1 MSTAS
6 LARTAASGRARYAV
20 SIRPAHDQC
29 AHAKSMCAHPPR
41 TQSSFAQ
48 PSLTHCARAHRS
60 AAVERRDRCTAV
72 LVRSYAHRRPTR
84 LPMAME
90 SVHAGFPSPAQD
102 DFAGGFSFDEQ
113 VTEHPCATYIVT
125 VAGDSMQ
132 GAGIWDGDL
141 LVVDRSLEARHGDVV
156 VAMLG
161 GELTVKR
168 LWLHSGSPVLHAE
181 NPAYPDFH
189 PEPLEDLTVW
199 GVVTGSFHPQEGR
212 RLI

>member
-1 MSTAS
+1 MSTVAPTRS
-6 LARTAASGRARYAV
+6 SAPVRAKRVAHTRSVPARSVPARPTRTESTHPRWPAATE
-20 SIRPAHDQC
+20 RPYY
-29 AHAKSMCAHPPR
+29 
-41 TQSSFAQ
+41 
-48 PSLTHCARAHRS
+48 
-60 AAVERRDRCTAV
+60 CTAV
-72 LVRSYAHRRPTR
+72 LVRSHRRHCYPTR
-84 LPMAME
+84 LPMALE
-90 SVHAGFPSPAQD
+90 SVHAGFPSAAQP

-113 VTEHPCATYIVT
+113 VTAHPNTTYIVT

-156 VAMLG
+156 VAMLD

-168 LWLHSGSPVLHAE
+168 LWLHGGSPVLHAE
-181 NPAYPDFH
+181 NPAYPDFQ

-212 RLI
+212 RLV

>member
-1 MSTAS
+1 MSTVALTRAPAS
-6 LARTAASGRARYAV
+6 VHVKRVAHT
-20 SIRPAHDQC
+20 RPAQARSVPTRPTRIESTHPRWPAAAEQSYRC
-29 AHAKSMCAHPPR
+29 A
-41 TQSSFAQ
+41 
-48 PSLTHCARAHRS
+48 
-60 AAVERRDRCTAV
+60 AV
-72 LVRSYAHRRPTR
+72 LVQAHRRRCYPTR
-84 LPMAME
+84 LPMALE
-90 SVHAGFPSPAQD
+90 SVHAGFPSTAQT

-113 VTEHPCATYIVT
+113 VTAHPNATYIVT

-156 VAMLG
+156 VAMLD

-168 LWLHSGSPVLHAE
+168 LWLHGGSPVLHAE
-181 NPAYPDFH
+181 NPAYPDFQ

>member
-1 MSTAS
+1 
-6 LARTAASGRARYAV
+6 
-20 SIRPAHDQC
+20 
-29 AHAKSMCAHPPR
+29 
-41 TQSSFAQ
+41 
-48 PSLTHCARAHRS
+48 
-60 AAVERRDRCTAV
+60 
-72 LVRSYAHRRPTR
+72 
-84 LPMAME
+84 ME

-102 DFAGGFSFDEQ
+102 DFAGSFSFDEQ

-181 NPAYPDFH
+181 NPAYPDI
-189 PEPLEDLTVW
+189 EILEGMAFEVW
-199 GVVTGSFHPQEGR
+199 GVVTHAIR
-212 RLI
+212 MTL